1 MQDAMMR
8 APHIERR
15 QNFIRAG
22 GEVTITEKQQIL
34 GKAEFLLA
42 QEQQI
47 APGRQG
53 TRLHHFRRH
62 HAALCRHRPDPH
74 LVSIIDAPIAPVQWQ
89 SAAAL
94 GKPARDFLYARHA
107 PAGETP
113 MIARRPLLAA
123 ALLATPS
130 IARAQGEWPV
140 RPVRIIV
147 PWPPGG
153 STDVLVRMYAEL
165 MQPILGQNFI
175 IENRPGAG
183 GNIGI
188 DATAKAAPD
197 GYTMGIA
204 SVGHLVINNFLY
216 ARLPYDPARDL
227 VPVGIAWDLPNVVV
241 VSSQHNPSRSLADF
255 TAWVRAKRGGF
266 TYGSPGVGTT
276 GHLTGALFAGR
287 VQVEGTHVPFRGAAQ
302 IIPAMLSGDLD
313 SALDNLASYVPVIQE
328 GRMRAL
334 AVTSAARWPT
344 MPDVPTMAEAGLPD
358 FVVSSWQGFV
368 FPAGTPRIA
377 IERVNGALRR
387 IVADPA
393 VKERFLRVGA
403 EAVWS
408 TPEDMIAR
416 AQRERPMWQE
426 AVRVSGAR
434 LE

>member
-1 MQDAMMR
+1 
-8 APHIERR
+8 
-15 QNFIRAG
+15 
-22 GEVTITEKQQIL
+22 
-34 GKAEFLLA
+34 
-42 QEQQI
+42 
-47 APGRQG
+47 
-53 TRLHHFRRH
+53 
-62 HAALCRHRPDPH
+62 
-74 LVSIIDAPIAPVQWQ
+74 
-89 SAAAL
+89 
-94 GKPARDFLYARHA
+94 
-107 PAGETP
+107 
-113 MIARRPLLAA
+113 MINRRPLLAA

-153 STDVLVRMYAEL
+153 STDVLVRIYAEL

-188 DATAKAAPD
+188 DATAKATPD

-227 VPVGIAWDLPNVVV
+227 MPVGIAWDLPNVVV
-241 VSSQHNPSRSLADF
+241 VSSQHNPSRNLADF
-255 TAWVRAKRGGF
+255 KAWVRAKRGGF

-334 AVTSAARWPT
+334 AVTSAARWRSP
-344 MPDVPTMAEAGLPD
+344 PP
-358 FVVSSWQGFV
+358 
-368 FPAGTPRIA
+368 
-377 IERVNGALRR
+377 
-387 IVADPA
+387 
-393 VKERFLRVGA
+393 RVGPPCRMCPPWRRPVCRISSFPPGKVLSSPPA
-403 EAVWS
+403 HRASPLNASMARCAALSPIPRLRTASCVWG
-408 TPEDMIAR
+408 P
-416 AQRERPMWQE
+416 
-426 AVRVSGAR
+426 R
-434 LE
+434 LYGPLRKT

>member
-1 MQDAMMR
+1 MPR
-8 APHIERR
+8 NI
-15 QNFIRAG
+15 
-22 GEVTITEKQQIL
+22 
-34 GKAEFLLA
+34 
-42 QEQQI
+42 
-47 APGRQG
+47 
-53 TRLHHFRRH
+53 
-62 HAALCRHRPDPH
+62 
-74 LVSIIDAPIAPVQWQ
+74 S
-89 SAAAL
+89 
-94 GKPARDFLYARHA
+94 
-107 PAGETP
+107 AGETP

-204 SVGHLVINNFLY
+204 SVGHLVINSFLY

-227 VPVGIAWDLPNVVV
+227 MPVGIAWDLPNVVV

>member
-1 MQDAMMR
+1 MPSD
-8 APHIERR
+8 I
-15 QNFIRAG
+15 
-22 GEVTITEKQQIL
+22 V
-34 GKAEFLLA
+34 
-42 QEQQI
+42 
-47 APGRQG
+47 
-53 TRLHHFRRH
+53 
-62 HAALCRHRPDPH
+62 
-74 LVSIIDAPIAPVQWQ
+74 
-89 SAAAL
+89 
-94 GKPARDFLYARHA
+94 
-107 PAGETP
+107 AGETT
-113 MIARRPLLAA
+113 MISRRPLLAA

-130 IARAQGEWPV
+130 IARAQGGWPA
-140 RPVRIIV
+140 RPVRVIV

-153 STDVLVRMYAEL
+153 STDVLVRIYCEL

-188 DATAKAAPD
+188 DATAKATPD

-287 VQVEGTHVPFRGAAQ
+287 VNVEGTH
-302 IIPAMLSGDLD
+302 
-313 SALDNLASYVPVIQE
+313 
-328 GRMRAL
+328 
-334 AVTSAARWPT
+334 
-344 MPDVPTMAEAGLPD
+344 VPTMAEAGLAD

-368 FPAGTPRIA
+368 FPAGTPRVA
-377 IERVNGALRR
+377 IERVSAALRR

-393 VKERFLRVGA
+393 VKERFIRVGA

-408 TPEDMIAR
+408 TPEDMIVR